1 MPRYEIKD
9 FLAAVKKF
17 KVTETL
23 LLPPIILNLP
33 NNPYVRADPKALL
46 SLRQIFCGGAA
57 IGSGVQSRMYTI
69 LHPDA
74 RIAQIYGM
82 TEVGW
87 TCGSLY
93 PEKDET
99 GSVGTPLKTYQI
111 K

>member
-1 MPRYEIKD
+1 MPRYDVKN
-9 FLAAVKKF
+9 FLHAVKEF
-17 KVTETL
+17 RVTETL
-23 LLPPIILNLP
+23 LLPPIVLDLP
-33 NNPYVRADPKALL
+33 NNPLVKADPEVLF

-99 GSVGTPLKTYQI
+99 GSVGTPLETYQI

>member
-1 MPRYEIKD
+1 M
-9 FLAAVKKF
+9 
-17 KVTETL
+17 
-23 LLPPIILNLP
+23 
-33 NNPYVRADPKALL
+33 

-99 GSVGTPLKTYQI
+99 GSVGTPLKTYEI